1 VLENKKFVDWANEN
15 IVVVVGH
22 TETEHPTEVEDDKGN
37 KTPGCP
43 LYLGLTCEQH
53 RAIPGECRNPG
64 EGLPKLESTN
74 LMPNSW
80 FVTPDGTVTQVESE
94 AQQVAGKIEELV
106 GEMQK
111 TAGKSLPYKK
121 YEKYLEAFKET
132 DAAVAE
138 GKLKDAI
145 KALQKV
151 EKDEKKLPDGM
162 KSEVD
167 TRIEAL
173 DKAAQGQLDAITG
186 GGDALADQVKA
197 ANKLKGE
204 VGARFKRG
212 YLPVVEKIKDWIK
225 QAKEGPT
232 DDTSDG
238 SKRKEKPR

>member
-1 VLENKKFVDWANEN
+1 MLENKNFVEWANEN
-15 IVVVVGH
+15 VVVVVGH
-22 TETEHPTEVEDDKGN
+22 SETEHPTEVEDEKGT

-43 LYLGLTCEQH
+43 LYKGLTCEQH
-53 RAIPGECRNPG
+53 RAIVGECRNPG

-80 FVTPDGTVTQVESE
+80 FVTPDGTVTQVEAE

-106 GEMQK
+106 AEMQK

-121 YEKYLEAFKET
+121 YEKYLEAFQAT
-132 DAAVAE
+132 DAAITD

-162 KSEVD
+162 KADVD
-167 TRIEAL
+167 KRIESL
-173 DKAAQGQLDAITG
+173 DKAAQAQFDAISG
-186 GGDALADQVKA
+186 GEDDTAAKLKA
-197 ANKLKGE
+197 ANKLKSD

-212 YLPVVEKIKDWIK
+212 YLPVVEKITAWIK
-225 QAKEGPT
+225 ESKASGAAK
-232 DDTSDG
+232 
-238 SKRKEKPR
+238 